1 MQKPLAKKIA
11 LVLSALGLLCV
22 GYGYFIEPH
31 RLVVTQENI
40 QIENWNPAFDG
51 FRIAMIADI
60 HGGSNG
66 VTSEKLHEIVRRV
79 NEQNVDLVVMLGDYV
94 SQAHTGGPIED
105 RPLKMPMSE
114 IADGLAGMRAKYGV
128 LCVLGNHDGYYGDE
142 LITAELERVGYR
154 VLQNEVE
161 TITRDGQPLR
171 ILGLKDHLKL
181 TDGWTRTSAEVRE
194 MIRTTGR
201 GDVIILEHSPDT
213 LQTVTGYLSVG
224 PELKLFLAGHT
235 HGGQIWLPILGTPA
249 IPSSYGQRYA
259 RGYVKDNGVDMFVT
273 SGIGQSILPF
283 RFMVPPEI
291 AVITIRSGRSS

>member
-1 MQKPLAKKIA
+1 MPKPLAKKIA
-11 LVLSALGLLCV
+11 LVLSAIGLLCV

-31 RLVVTQENI
+31 RLVVTQQNI

-66 VTSEKLHEIVRRV
+66 VTSEKLQEIVRRV

-94 SQAHTGGPIED
+94 SQAHTGGPIAD

-114 IADGLAGMRAKYGV
+114 IADGLAGITAKHGV
-128 LCVLGNHDGYYGDE
+128 LCVFGNHDGYYGDE
-142 LITAELERVGYR
+142 LIAAELERVGYK

-181 TDGWTRTSAEVRE
+181 TDGWTRTAAEVRE
-194 MIRTTGR
+194 LIRTTGA
-201 GDVIILEHSPDT
+201 GDVVILEHSPDT

-235 HGGQIWLPILGTPA
+235 HGGQIWLPLLGTPA

-259 RGYVKDNGVDMFVT
+259 RGHVKENGVDMFVT
-273 SGIGQSILPF
+273 SGIGESLLPF

-291 AVITIRSGRSS
+291 AVITIRSARSS

>member
-1 MQKPLAKKIA
+1 MKSSLLAKIAGISA
-11 LVLSALGLLCV
+11 LVGLLCV

-31 RLVVTQENI
+31 RLIVTEATI
-40 QIENWNPAFDG
+40 TIKDWNRTFDG
-51 FRIAMIADI
+51 FRIAMISDI

-66 VTSEKLHEIVRRV
+66 VTHEKLRRIVERV
-79 NEQNVDLVVMLGDYV
+79 NEQNVDLVVVLGDYV
-94 SQAHTGGPIED
+94 SQAHTGGPIAD

-114 IADGLAGMRAKYGV
+114 IADGLAGLTAKYGV
-128 LCVLGNHDGYYGDE
+128 MCVLGNHDGYYGDE
-142 LITAELERVGYR
+142 LIAAELERVGYK

-161 TITRDGQPLR
+161 TITRDGQSLR

-194 MIRTTGR
+194 MIRTTGA

-259 RGYVKDNGVDMFVT
+259 RGHVKENGIDMFVT
-273 SGIGQSILPF
+273 SGIGESLLPF

-291 AVITIRSGRSS
+291 AVITIRSARSS